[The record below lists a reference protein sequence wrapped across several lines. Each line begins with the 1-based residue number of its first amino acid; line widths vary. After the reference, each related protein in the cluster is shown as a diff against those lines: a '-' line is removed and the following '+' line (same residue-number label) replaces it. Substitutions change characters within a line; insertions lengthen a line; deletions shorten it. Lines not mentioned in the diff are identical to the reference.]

1 MIPRSRSLALLAVL
15 AVTGAHAAGPP
26 DRPSHRLPA
35 RWSGH
40 VILGQPAE
48 SLAFSPDG
56 AVLAT
61 GGSDGTIRLWAAR
74 GGRPLA
80 RLRGEKGTV
89 LLLAFSSDGKVL
101 ESRTRPDEP
110 ATGRQMIVR
119 LWDVRTGKVFFRV
132 WVPYD
137 GGDFAF

>member
-56 AVLAT
+56 AVLAK
-61 GGSDGTIRLWAAR
+61 GGSDGTIRLGDAPSSASD
-74 GGRPLA
+74 
-80 RLRGEKGTV
+80 
-89 LLLAFSSDGKVL
+89 LLP
-101 ESRTRPDEP
+101 RTRKRPP
-110 ATGRQMIVR
+110 YFVIVA
-119 LWDVRTGKVFFRV
+119 RTCLR
-132 WVPYD
+132 
-137 GGDFAF
+137 